1 MNYARDFANN
11 TDLSLAGWRVIR
23 IWECEI
29 KTKSRREETL
39 EKLYRTIVNYD
50 GSAHLGKI
58 KNMPPEK
65 IPSPQEISPYADYY
79 SEDTSIAAEP
89 DSDYY

>member
-58 KNMPPEK
+58 KNYYCPLKLESGK
-65 IPSPQEISPYADYY
+65 ISWLEH
-79 SEDTSIAAEP
+79 
-89 DSDYY
+89 